1 MKIPADL
8 ADHYVIS
15 LTGLPPQM
23 LAMMLAGGGGRG
35 GRGGGAGGRG
45 GRDGGGREGGPPAE
59 VQPQPQEDPAARQ
72 KAMID
77 RLLHS
82 VTLSAKGRDPQN
94 ADLIRQSSGNQTLI
108 FGFPKQSFP
117 LTASDKDVQFIMKL
131 GSLTVKAKFEPK
143 DMMFKGAVAV

>member
-1 MKIPADL
+1 
-8 ADHYVIS
+8 
-15 LTGLPPQM
+15 
-23 LAMMLAGGGGRG
+23 
-35 GRGGGAGGRG
+35 
-45 GRDGGGREGGPPAE
+45 
-59 VQPQPQEDPAARQ
+59 
-72 KAMID
+72 MID